1 MIITN
6 RKIISMIVFIQFFL
20 IISVYLII
28 EVQPQIDIL
37 IRIIFAVLG
46 MIGLVFI
53 NIKEKSFFLLF
64 FTIVS
69 YLFYIVDLFFPM
81 CQSLYKR
88 IDLTFENS
96 FLSYTE
102 GFILFTCF
110 GYFVLRLFKKE
121 TL

>member
-1 MIITN
+1 
-6 RKIISMIVFIQFFL
+6 MIVFIQFFL